1 LFLLRLFWPKKES
14 NKAENA
20 IEPKPKRVSCCCV
33 NSLLLFAQLLAT
45 KTKTKAA
52 TKFPSPDNRYD
63 KHNHSLGKLLSMV
76 FSSFLHFEIPR
87 SSRSICGYLG
97 AIEKCSFRELTFPA
111 NNPARG

>member
-76 FSSFLHFEIPR
+76 FSFFI
-87 SSRSICGYLG
+87 SRSPDLLDQFVVTWVRLKN
-97 AIEKCSFRELTFPA
+97 AVFE
-111 NNPARG
+111 N